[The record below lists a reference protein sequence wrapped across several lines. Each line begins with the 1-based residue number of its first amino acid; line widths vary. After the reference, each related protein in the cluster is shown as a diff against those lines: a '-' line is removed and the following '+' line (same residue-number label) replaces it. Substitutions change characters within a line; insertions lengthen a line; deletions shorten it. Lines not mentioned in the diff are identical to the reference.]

1 MDQMGGESRIVN
13 WRIMWQIRVADGGI
27 CRLNMAEIVIK
38 MGMHKRRWL
47 AIALLRSFADTDFK
61 RIMCRRRWG

>member
-1 MDQMGGESRIVN
+1 
-13 WRIMWQIRVADGGI
+13 MWQIRVADGGI

-38 MGMHKRRWL
+38 MGMHKCRWL
-47 AIALLRSFADTDFK
+47 AIALLSSFADTDFK